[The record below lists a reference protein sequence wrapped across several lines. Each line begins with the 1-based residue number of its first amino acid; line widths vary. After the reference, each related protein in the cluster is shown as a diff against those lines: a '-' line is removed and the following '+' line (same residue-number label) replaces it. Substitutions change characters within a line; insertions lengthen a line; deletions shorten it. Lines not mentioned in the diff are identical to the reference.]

1 MLEFSHIVVSFVKLR
16 DEIVIWARKRTGVPV
31 IRLSSVTAAEEFLKH
46 HPMFAVGLFE
56 NYEVQELVLCDY
68 DKRNMF
74 NEHCFLLCVCVRV
87 YWIGGLL

>member
-56 NYEVQELVLCDY
+56 NYEV
-68 DKRNMF
+68 
-74 NEHCFLLCVCVRV
+74 
-87 YWIGGLL
+87 